1 MSTIIIEEKSNKQK
15 INKVIQWFI
24 YMIGYALIL
33 IVNSI
38 LFKNTMQIDNS
49 YFGVWALVAAILIFV
64 LNKTIKPI
72 IVWLTIPITALTLG
86 IFYPFINVFIL
97 RIVDFILGTHFN
109 ITGIFMSFIVACSIS
124 ILNMLMDK
132 LVLNPLL
139 GKGNIK

>member
-1 MSTIIIEEKSNKQK
+1 MSNVIVKKTKKQLNN
-15 INKVIQWFI
+15 IIQWLI
-24 YMIGYALIL
+24 YMLGYALIL

-38 LFKNTMQIDNS
+38 LFQNTMQIDNS
-49 YFGVWALVAAILIFV
+49 YFGIWALIASILIFI
-64 LNKTIKPI
+64 LNKTIKPV

-109 ITGIFMSFIVACSIS
+109 INGIFMSFIVACSIS
-124 ILNMLMDK
+124 FLNILMDK